1 MPLISHCRFPAPCR
15 RAILSAMTSQQMND
29 SAAGGSASRRCV
41 LSRRG
46 FLRSAAA
53 AGAASAAP
61 HLITG
66 ALAAKAAPG
75 AAKTSPTNPFFAMD
89 TGIKDGKHRTRES
102 QARMVKE
109 LGYAGI
115 SYTPPHI
122 PEMLK
127 ELDKHNL
134 KMFAVYVGQSI
145 DQAPNQKLKDVIK
158 QLKGRETIIWVFVTS
173 RKHKVSSPAGDEQSV
188 KVLREIAD
196 LAAASNLRVAL
207 YPHAGCWVERVEDA
221 VRVAKKVARKNL
233 GVTFNLCHWLHVARD
248 KADDKTMRSLLKSA
262 MPHLFL
268 VTINGADRGGK
279 GWKQLIQTLDRGTF
293 DVAALLKAL
302 KEMGYTHPIG
312 LQHYG
317 IRGDARENL
326 KRSID
331 AWRKLAA
338 GGAARKKGD

>member
-1 MPLISHCRFPAPCR
+1 
-15 RAILSAMTSQQMND
+15 MTSQQMKD
-29 SAAGGSASRRCV
+29 STAGGSVNRRCL

-46 FLRSAAA
+46 FLKSAAA
-53 AGAASAAP
+53 AGAASAAG
-61 HLITG
+61 HGITG

-75 AAKTSPTNPFFAMD
+75 ATKVALTNPFFAMD
-89 TGIKDGKHRTRES
+89 TGIKDGKHRTPQS
-102 QARMVKE
+102 QAQMVKE

-115 SYTPPHI
+115 SYTPPGI
-122 PEMLK
+122 PAMLK

-145 DQAPNQKLKDVIK
+145 DQAAPSQRLKDVIK
-158 QLKGRETIIWVFVTS
+158 QLKGRKTIIWLFVTS
-173 RKHKVSSPAGDEQSV
+173 KKHKVSSPTGDEQAA

-207 YPHAGCWVERVEDA
+207 YPHAGSWVERVEDA

-233 GVTFNLCHWLHVARD
+233 GVTFNLCHWLNAAGD
-248 KADDKTMRSLLKSA
+248 KNDDKSMRSLLKLA

-293 DVAALLKAL
+293 DVSALLKAL
-302 KEMGYTHPIG
+302 KELGYTHPIG

-317 IRGDARENL
+317 IRGDAQENL
-326 KRSID
+326 KRSIG
-331 AWRKLAA
+331 AWRKLTSA
-338 GGAARKKGD
+338 GAARKKGD